1 MPHLKTHKKIK
12 QTVIQMNG
20 QTDRH
25 SPNVPTYQN
34 VLEITNIVA
43 CIYTTIFC
51 FILEIAF
58 C

>member
-1 MPHLKTHKKIK
+1 MD
-12 QTVIQMNG
+12 G
-20 QTDRH
+20 QKDRQ

-43 CIYTTIFC
+43 CIYTTF
-51 FILEIAF
+51 FLEIAF